1 MEKMI
6 SISDAAK
13 YLDVTTRTLRYYEEI
28 GLITSHQEGRGKRY
42 YSRENIKKLMYI
54 NELKEKGCPLK
65 EIEDLF
71 GGKCCNEKFTVLRNI
86 YDENLNTIQML
97 KEQNEKIQMELE
109 IIDKLGNE
117 DYTFEVVEFKKSR
130 YNSIRE
136 RIPVQRDREIEAI
149 WDFSHNSKT
158 PIGKSANEVIY
169 VMEENSFKEKKWDLF
184 DYIYLKE
191 GKKNSEIEAGKYLV
205 MYTRNSI
212 YERKSIMEIFSEYVE
227 KNSFNIEGPLYMFPR
242 SNILCKSKQEFL
254 VVSEFRMKLV

>member
-71 GGKCCNEKFTVLRNI
+71 GGKCCNEKFIVLRNI
-86 YDENLNTIQML
+86 YDENLKTIQML

-109 IIDKLGNE
+109 IIDKLRPLH
-117 DYTFEVVEFKKSR
+117 KS
-130 YNSIRE
+130 N
-136 RIPVQRDREIEAI
+136 
-149 WDFSHNSKT
+149 
-158 PIGKSANEVIY
+158 
-169 VMEENSFKEKKWDLF
+169 LC
-184 DYIYLKE
+184 
-191 GKKNSEIEAGKYLV
+191 
-205 MYTRNSI
+205 
-212 YERKSIMEIFSEYVE
+212 
-227 KNSFNIEGPLYMFPR
+227 NI
-242 SNILCKSKQEFL
+242 I
-254 VVSEFRMKLV
+254 